1 MSYTN
6 CLRRYPVRAVFPYTN
21 AILRASLEKGSPEKS
36 LTDYNSMR
44 RFTAFCPDYRTYVIL
59 LKACAKCSNIYAT
72 MEIHSHLIKLGLL
85 SNQQIVTHLFKLYI
99 DHDRMMEACTLFWLM
114 LEWSANPLY
123 GNLMLMGFL
132 KCGQIDKAYQ
142 IFKRMPVKDL
152 VSWNSMIAGTARNS
166 YLKDAMNIFSKLIN
180 SGLLPDGFSFSSVLS
195 ACAQAG
201 ARCYGMWVHQ
211 LMAELGLE
219 MNHILNSSLVD
230 MYAKCGRIDVA
241 IGIFKTIKRNHVSV
255 WNTMIGGLAAHGLG
269 SDAVMFFREME
280 SEGLVPDGVTFVAL
294 LTACSHC
301 GMVEEARQ
309 YFEAMTTK
317 YSITPRIEHYGAMVD
332 TLSRAG
338 LLDEAYDLVK
348 SMNVKPDAVI
358 WRALLSACCRYRQT
372 KVGEITVKEIA
383 FQGCGDYTLLSNIY
397 SSANRWEDSEE
408 VWKERKKKGIR
419 KSKGLSWVELGGST
433 HEFKAGDRS
442 HPDTDGIYQVL
453 HRLSNKAK
461 SEGYI
466 PLTELVLKDVSEE
479 EREENLT
486 VHSEKLAVAY
496 SILKTIP
503 RTEIMVSKNLQTC
516 SDCHEW
522 MKIVSKADAAPVKII
537 GQYCM
542 ENYRIDLFSI
552 ISTVLTGGASGT
564 SRYNYFPL
572 LSHGWSMPIYDPY
585 NTWYYHFAAQQVSG
599 VKTNCPATI
608 LVFDIETTG
617 FSRRYE
623 RIIEF
628 AVRDLMGGKNSTIQ
642 TLINPERDIKNTYVH
657 GISSSMVCK
666 PDIPRFREFIP
677 VLLQYVLSRQ
687 MADKPVLWV
696 AHNGRNFDVPFLM
709 YEFQRSKIEMPGD
722 WLFVDTRP
730 IAKQLID
737 SDGSKLKS
745 VSLDNLRVHYKIPLA
760 GSAHRAMQDVI
771 TLCYVLQK
779 LTFELKLT
787 VPQLL
792 ERSFRVSDLATPRP
806 GK

>member
-1 MSYTN
+1 MIAFEKLICTMSYTN
-6 CLRRYPVRAVFPYTN
+6 CLRRYPVRAIFPYTN

-36 LTDYNSMR
+36 LTDYNSML
-44 RFTAFCPDYRTYVIL
+44 RFTAFCPDYRTYVLL
-59 LKACAKCSNIYAT
+59 LKACAKCSNIYAI
-72 MEIHSHLIKLGLL
+72 MEIHSQLVKLGLL
-85 SNQQIVTHLFKLYI
+85 SNQRIVTHLFKLYI
-99 DHDRMMEACTLFWLM
+99 DHGRVMEACKLFWLM
-114 LEWSANPLY
+114 LEWSAEPFY

-166 YLKDAMNIFSKLIN
+166 CLKDAMNIFSKLVN
-180 SGLLPDGFSFSSVLS
+180 SGLVPDGFSFSSVLS

-219 MNHILNSSLVD
+219 MNHILSSSLVD

-294 LTACSHC
+294 LTACSHS

-348 SMNVKPDAVI
+348 TMNVKPDAVI
-358 WRALLSACCRYRQT
+358 WRALLSACCRYRQA
-372 KVGEITVKEIA
+372 KLGEITVKEIA
-383 FQGCGDYTLLSNIY
+383 FQGSGDYTLLSNIY

-419 KSKGLSWVELGGST
+419 KSKGLSWVELGRST

-442 HPDTDGIYQVL
+442 HPDTDGIYKVL

-466 PLTELVLKDVSEE
+466 PLTELVSKDVSEE

-496 SILKTIP
+496 SILKTMP

-522 MKIVSKADAAPVKII
+522 MKIVSKVLCRVII
-537 GQYCM
+537 M
-542 ENYRIDLFSI
+542 RDRVRFHRFE
-552 ISTVLTGGASGT
+552 GGCCS
-564 SRYNYFPL
+564 
-572 LSHGWSMPIYDPY
+572 
-585 NTWYYHFAAQQVSG
+585 
-599 VKTNCPATI
+599 
-608 LVFDIETTG
+608 
-617 FSRRYE
+617 
-623 RIIEF
+623 
-628 AVRDLMGGKNSTIQ
+628 
-642 TLINPERDIKNTYVH
+642 
-657 GISSSMVCK
+657 CK
-666 PDIPRFREFIP
+666 D
-677 VLLQYVLSRQ
+677 Y
-687 MADKPVLWV
+687 W
-696 AHNGRNFDVPFLM
+696 
-709 YEFQRSKIEMPGD
+709 
-722 WLFVDTRP
+722 
-730 IAKQLID
+730 
-737 SDGSKLKS
+737 
-745 VSLDNLRVHYKIPLA
+745 
-760 GSAHRAMQDVI
+760 
-771 TLCYVLQK
+771 
-779 LTFELKLT
+779 
-787 VPQLL
+787 
-792 ERSFRVSDLATPRP
+792 
-806 GK
+806 